1 MRYIIEVYCF
11 NNKIYTPYYF
21 YPSDYGN
28 IMTDDPWK
36 AMSYGFHSIE
46 GAKNF
51 FNNSQESFKNLFSEQ
66 KILGI
71 KIISVKCSIED
82 VCSFM

>member
-46 GAKNF
+46 GLKIF
-51 FNNSQESFKNLFSEQ
+51 SIIHRNLL
-66 KILGI
+66 KIYFLNKKFLGL
-71 KIISVKCSIED
+71 KLSL
-82 VCSFM
+82 